1 MSSFPEPRSPRRF
14 LSPPESPAKSPMSPG
29 KRKTQKRNLGE
40 MSPGGLKQPRPK
52 RVNSYSELNFSS
64 IVRVDSLG
72 TMALPAFA
80 VGEGSTEDK
89 VEKRSTRAPSFGID
103 VDEADGQFLLEEDEV
118 RADVTAGAT
127 PPAIVAAFGRAR
139 PMPAPRPVLPP
150 AKRVTVAPAPT
161 PPPARRPSM
170 RRNAHSFAEIGEE
183 EVEPAPA
190 APAPAPSPSVPI
202 RSVDQ
207 SPPIAIA
214 PRDPRSPPS
223 RPVPIGAA
231 ASAPRGFP
239 TGQRGFGESLD
250 LGGFSPG
257 APTSERR

>member
-89 VEKRSTRAPSFGID
+89 V
-103 VDEADGQFLLEEDEV
+103 
-118 RADVTAGAT
+118 
-127 PPAIVAAFGRAR
+127 
-139 PMPAPRPVLPP
+139 
-150 AKRVTVAPAPT
+150 
-161 PPPARRPSM
+161 
-170 RRNAHSFAEIGEE
+170 
-183 EVEPAPA
+183 
-190 APAPAPSPSVPI
+190 
-202 RSVDQ
+202 
-207 SPPIAIA
+207 
-214 PRDPRSPPS
+214 
-223 RPVPIGAA
+223 
-231 ASAPRGFP
+231 
-239 TGQRGFGESLD
+239 
-250 LGGFSPG
+250 
-257 APTSERR
+257 